1 MGRGCLKIVRG
12 WGKESVKRSF
22 SWLRALLKGNSKA
35 ESGWEE
41 RLGDAAGEVGRSW
54 PRIPAGLHDS
64 FAPLVHTPTLC
75 QPDPLSTL
83 TRCHPHLAASGK
95 PLTHTGEDLGAQQD
109 TDSSGSRERRARTWV
124 GARAG
129 QKGGPSRGNFIS
141 SLNLARLPPA
151 LYPSPY
157 HPHTPCRSTQPVSTL
172 RNKLRQSPSRQN
184 HFLAQ
189 NP

>member
-1 MGRGCLKIVRG
+1 MQLGRWAGHGQGSLLA
-12 WGKESVKRSF
+12 SMT
-22 SWLRALLKGNSKA
+22 ALLPS
-35 ESGWEE
+35 S
-41 RLGDAAGEVGRSW
+41 
-54 PRIPAGLHDS
+54 
-64 FAPLVHTPTLC
+64 TPGPSACLTPC
-75 QPDPLSTL
+75 PPSPD
-83 TRCHPHLAASGK
+83 HPHLGASGK
-95 PLTHTGEDLGAQQD
+95 PLTHTGEDLGAQQN

-124 GARAG
+124 RARAG

-157 HPHTPCRSTQPVSTL
+157 HPHGPCQSTQPVLTL
-172 RNKLRQSPSRQN
+172 RNKFRQSPSRQN